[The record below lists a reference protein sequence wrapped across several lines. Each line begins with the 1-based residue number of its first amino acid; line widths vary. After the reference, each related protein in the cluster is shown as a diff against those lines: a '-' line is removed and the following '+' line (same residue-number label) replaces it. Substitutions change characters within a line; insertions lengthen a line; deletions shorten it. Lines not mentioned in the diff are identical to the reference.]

1 MQIVL
6 HWLFDRTSIAIIFS
20 RHLSCWLKL
29 GIRIFSSVFVGPRFV
44 LWAAQNG
51 ADESIF
57 QIKEINPKIFL
68 QCRQR
73 KYFKYENNIILTK
86 QGNLPSRK
94 VGRIFAII
102 IVILLII
109 ELICIFIFQ
118 YLRKV
123 LTSIEFFKAFC
134 NIIIETVRSQQ
145 TNWLIEKLSK
155 SIIWRRECD
164 ATKEA
169 AWGVRVGLSLPLF
182 SCWYFPDRILPL
194 CATT

>member
-1 MQIVL
+1 MEIVL
-6 HWLFDRTSIAIIFS
+6 HWLFDWTSIAIIFS

-44 LWAAQNG
+44 LWSAQNG
-51 ADESIF
+51 ADGSIF
-57 QIKEINPKIFL
+57 QIKEINPKMFL

-86 QGNLPSRK
+86 QGNLSSRK

-123 LTSIEFFKAFC
+123 LTSIEFFLRLFV
-134 NIIIETVRSQQ
+134 IS
-145 TNWLIEKLSK
+145 LLKLYVPNK
-155 SIIWRRECD
+155 QID
-164 ATKEA
+164 
-169 AWGVRVGLSLPLF
+169 
-182 SCWYFPDRILPL
+182 
-194 CATT
+194 

>member
-1 MQIVL
+1 MEL
-6 HWLFDRTSIAIIFS
+6 TSQFS
-20 RHLSCWLKL
+20 RLKE
-29 GIRIFSSVFVGPRFV
+29 F
-44 LWAAQNG
+44 
-51 ADESIF
+51 
-57 QIKEINPKIFL
+57 NPKIFL

-86 QGNLPSRK
+86 QGNLSSRK

-134 NIIIETVRSQQ
+134 NIVIETVRSQQ
-145 TNWLIEKLSK
+145 TN
-155 SIIWRRECD
+155 
-164 ATKEA
+164 
-169 AWGVRVGLSLPLF
+169 
-182 SCWYFPDRILPL
+182 
-194 CATT
+194 

>member
-1 MQIVL
+1 M
-6 HWLFDRTSIAIIFS
+6 
-20 RHLSCWLKL
+20 
-29 GIRIFSSVFVGPRFV
+29 FVGPRFV
-44 LWAAQNG
+44 LWSAQNG

-57 QIKEINPKIFL
+57 QIKEINPKKFL

-86 QGNLPSRK
+86 QGNLSSRK

-123 LTSIEFFKAFC
+123 LTSIEFFLRLFV
-134 NIIIETVRSQQ
+134 IS
-145 TNWLIEKLSK
+145 LLKLYVPNK
-155 SIIWRRECD
+155 QID
-164 ATKEA
+164 
-169 AWGVRVGLSLPLF
+169 
-182 SCWYFPDRILPL
+182 
-194 CATT
+194 